1 MRARELVSHLA
12 DLYRY
17 LLSHPGDAPLRA
29 EVNHARSYLE
39 IEAARLGNER
49 LSVEVELDPLVENH
63 LVPALLLQPLVENA
77 VKHGIG
83 KRTGKGTVSI
93 RGKLDG
99 RDLLIEVEDASE
111 GPLRSLR
118 PLAGA
123 SSVSHYEDDERP
135 GTGIALKTLR
145 QRLAHVYGR
154 QAKLN
159 LDPTEH
165 GMIVSVRLPEK
176 SAPTAVEAAQ

>member
-1 MRARELVSHLA
+1 
-12 DLYRY
+12 
-17 LLSHPGDAPLRA
+17 
-29 EVNHARSYLE
+29 
-39 IEAARLGNER
+39 
-49 LSVEVELDPLVENH
+49 

-83 KRTGKGTVSI
+83 KRTGKGTVSM
-93 RGKLDG
+93 RGRMDG
-99 RDLLIEVEDASE
+99 PDLLIEIEDRSE

-118 PLAGA
+118 PLMGA
-123 SSVSHYEDDERP
+123 SASSKIYDDDERP

-145 QRLAHVYGR
+145 QRLSHVYGR
-154 QAKLN
+154 QAKLT

-176 SAPTAVEAAQ
+176 PASAAEAAQ